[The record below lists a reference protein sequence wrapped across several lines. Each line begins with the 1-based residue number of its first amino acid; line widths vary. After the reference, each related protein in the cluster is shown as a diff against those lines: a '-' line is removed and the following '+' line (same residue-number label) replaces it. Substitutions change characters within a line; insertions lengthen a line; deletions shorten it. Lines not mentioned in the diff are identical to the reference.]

1 MATPAAVSAAPAP
14 LPTGPRGSLLLGNLP
29 EFRNDMTGFLERTAS
44 QHGDVVPLRFA
55 NMRFVLLNRPDAIE
69 EVLVKQT
76 KNFVKNV
83 TEPVWWALLGNG
95 LLLSDGEFW
104 IRQRR
109 MMQPAFH
116 RARIAEYGRLMVAFT
131 ERRLATWRDGEVR
144 DVHDDM
150 MGLTLE
156 VVAKTLFDT
165 DVAEQAPAVGRAL
178 ETVLAEFSRQILQP
192 LPLPL
197 SVPTPGNRRFRRAV
211 AELDAIIYDIIERRR
226 AQPAPADAGDLLS
239 VLLHAQDDEG
249 SGMTDRQLR
258 DEVMTLFLAGHETT
272 AITLSWAWYLLAT
285 NPAVAAKLDEEL
297 STALGGEVP
306 TVEALRRLPYTA
318 KVIRETLRL
327 YPPVWTLEGRRA
339 VRDCT
344 IAGHRIRAGTVM
356 LVSPWV
362 THRDPRFYADP
373 EHFDPD
379 RWTDA
384 FTKQL
389 PRYAF
394 FPFGGG
400 QRLCIGQSFA
410 EMEAALILATIGR
423 RFRLALADSR
433 AIAPAPSVTLR
444 PSGGVRMR
452 VNRRS

>member
-1 MATPAAVSAAPAP
+1 
-14 LPTGPRGSLLLGNLP
+14 
-29 EFRNDMTGFLERTAS
+29 
-44 QHGDVVPLRFA
+44 
-55 NMRFVLLNRPDAIE
+55 
-69 EVLVKQT
+69 
-76 KNFVKNV
+76 
-83 TEPVWWALLGNG
+83 
-95 LLLSDGEFW
+95 
-104 IRQRR
+104 
-109 MMQPAFH
+109 
-116 RARIAEYGRLMVAFT
+116 
-131 ERRLATWRDGEVR
+131 
-144 DVHDDM
+144 
-150 MGLTLE
+150 
-156 VVAKTLFDT
+156 VAKTLFDT

-226 AQPAPADAGDLLS
+226 VQPGSGDAGDLLS
-239 VLLHAQDDEG
+239 VLLRAQDDEG

-285 NPAVAAKLDEEL
+285 NPTVAAKLDAEL
-297 STALGGEVP
+297 STLAGEAP
-306 TVEALRRLPYTA
+306 TVDALHRLPYTA

-344 IAGHRIRAGTVM
+344 IGGHRIKAGTVM
-356 LVSPWV
+356 LLSPWV

-373 EHFDPD
+373 QRFDPD
-379 RWTDA
+379 RWTDD

-410 EMEAALILATIGR
+410 EMEAALILATIGQ
-423 RFRLALADSR
+423 RFHLALADTR
-433 AIAPAPSVTLR
+433 TIAPAPSITLR
-444 PSGGVRMR
+444 PNGPLRMR
-452 VNRRS
+452 VSRRS

>member
-1 MATPAAVSAAPAP
+1 MTAQSTPSAMPAS
-14 LPTGPRGSLLLGNLP
+14 LPNGPRGNFLLGNLP
-29 EFRNDMTGFLERTAS
+29 EFRRDMTGFLERTAR

-55 NMRFVLLNRPDAIE
+55 HMRFVLLNQPDAIE

-83 TEPVWWALLGNG
+83 TEPVWWALLGKG
-95 LLLSDGEFW
+95 LLLSEGDFW

-116 RARIAEYGRLMVAFT
+116 RARIAEYGRVMVAFT
-131 ERRLATWRDGEVR
+131 ERRLAAWRDGEVR
-144 DVHDDM
+144 DVHADM

-156 VVAKTLFDT
+156 VVAQTLFDT

-197 SVPTPGNRRFRRAV
+197 SLPTPGNRRFRRAV

-226 AQPAPADAGDLLS
+226 AQPGSADAGDLLS

-285 NPAVAAKLDEEL
+285 NPAVAAKLDAEL
-297 STALGGEVP
+297 STLAGEAP
-306 TVEALRRLPYTA
+306 TVDALHRLPYTA
-318 KVIRETLRL
+318 KVVRETLRL

-339 VRDCT
+339 LRDCT
-344 IAGHRIRAGTVM
+344 IAGHRIKAGTVM
-356 LVSPWV
+356 LLSPWV

-373 EHFDPD
+373 ERFDPD
-379 RWTDA
+379 RWTDEFA
-384 FTKQL
+384 KQL
-389 PRYAF
+389 PRYAY

-410 EMEAALILATIGR
+410 EMEAALILATIGQR
-423 RFRLALADSR
+423 YHLALADNR
-433 AIAPAPSVTLR
+433 AIGPAPSITLR
-444 PSGGVRMR
+444 PDGPVRMR
-452 VNRRS
+452 VTRRA

>member
-1 MATPAAVSAAPAP
+1 MVIPIPPTPPAP
-14 LPTGPRGSLLLGNLP
+14 LPVGPRGSLLLGNLS
-29 EFRNDMTGFLERTAS
+29 EFRRDMTGFLERTAR

-69 EVLVKQT
+69 EVLVKQA
-76 KNFVKNV
+76 KSFVKNV

-95 LLLSDGEFW
+95 LLLSDGKFW
-104 IRQRR
+104 MRQRR

-116 RARIAEYGRLMVAFT
+116 RARIAEYGRLMVNYA
-131 ERRLATWRDGEVR
+131 ERRLAVWRDGEIR

-211 AELDAIIYDIIERRR
+211 AELDAIIYDIVERRR
-226 AQPAPADAGDLLS
+226 AQPWSADAGDLLS

-285 NPAVAAKLDEEL
+285 NPAVVAKLDAEL
-297 STALGGEVP
+297 STLAGEAP
-306 TVEALRRLPYTA
+306 TVDSLHRLPYTA

-344 IAGHRIRAGTVM
+344 IAGHRITAGTVM
-356 LVSPWV
+356 LLSPWV
-362 THRDPRFYADP
+362 THRDRRFYADP
-373 EHFDPD
+373 QRFDPD
-379 RWTDA
+379 RWTDE

-410 EMEAALILATIGR
+410 EMEAALILATIGQ
-423 RFRLALADSR
+423 RFRLALADNR
-433 AIAPAPSVTLR
+433 AIVPAPSITLR
-444 PSGGVRMR
+444 PSGPVRMR
-452 VNRRS
+452 VSRRS